1 MARRLLFYALLVI
14 CLILLARVGER
25 HAFRLDLST
34 QRINSLSAGAARAL
48 DALHDGL
55 QITAFM
61 PDYPVQRAQLRQLLA
76 PYLAH
81 TPKASLEFV
90 DPIREPGLA
99 REHGVARHGEVHL
112 ISGPRREVIATPG
125 RQTIDL
131 ALNRLAL
138 EGERWIVSL
147 KGHGESGV
155 DDTPGGLGRF
165 VAHVERLGYR
175 FVSLDPRQLDKLP
188 ENTALL
194 LIAGARVAYA
204 AHSEA
209 LIEGYVAGG
218 GPLLWLV
225 DGPLPDFVGRDL
237 GIELLPGIVVD
248 AAAARYQLDSP
259 DNAIVSELPDEL
271 LAGQSDESVGVLK
284 QARALRLSER
294 SAWRPR
300 LRLDS
305 SPRSWNETGDLRGQI
320 ARDPQLGEQAGP
332 LTVGVVMGR
341 HDGQPGQDVAF
352 IGSRYLVGNDQIGV
366 AANIGL
372 AVGLVRWL
380 TANRALGDAPPPA
393 DLEIRWSPQLAGWL
407 ALSLMGGLPAAYL
420 AAGLWRRARRRR
432 A

>member
-1 MARRLLFYALLVI
+1 MVRRLLFYALLAI

-25 HAFRLDLST
+25 HAFRVDLST
-34 QRINSLSAGAARAL
+34 QRINSLSSAAASAL
-48 DALHDGL
+48 DALPDGL
-55 QITAFM
+55 QITAFV

-81 TPKASLEFV
+81 MPQARLEFV

-99 REHGVARHGEVHL
+99 REYAVARHGEVHL
-112 ISGPRREVIATPG
+112 ASGSRREVIAVPG
-125 RQTIDL
+125 RRSIDL

-138 EGERWIVSL
+138 RGERWIVSL
-147 KGHGESGV
+147 KGHGESQV

-175 FVSLDPRQLDKLP
+175 FVTLDPRQLDALP

-194 LIAGARVAYA
+194 LIAGPRAAYA
-204 AHSEA
+204 DHTQA
-209 LIEGYVAGG
+209 LIEAYLAGG
-218 GPLLWLV
+218 GPLLWLI

-237 GIELLPGIVVD
+237 GIALLPGIVVD

-259 DNAIVSELPDEL
+259 DNAIVSELPGEL
-271 LAGQSDESVGVLK
+271 SAGQTDGGVGVLK
-284 QARALRLSER
+284 QARALQLNER
-294 SAWRPR
+294 AAWVPR
-300 LRLDS
+300 LRLQS
-305 SPRSWNETGDLRGQI
+305 SPRSWNETGDLRGQV
-320 ARDPQLGEQAGP
+320 ARDPQNGEQAGP

-341 HDGQPGQDVAF
+341 RDGQAGQDVAF
-352 IGSRYLVGNDQIGV
+352 IGTRYLVGNDQIGQ
-366 AANIGL
+366 AANMGL

-380 TANRALGDAPPPA
+380 TANRDLGAPEPSA

-420 AAGLWRRARRRR
+420 VAGLWLRARRRR